1 MQWLNGYKTYLGL
14 LALVVSALA
23 DNLHLLPPAWVPYVQ
38 GAAAL
43 LAALGVAHKVEKAR
57 GAAPE
62 SPGV

>member
-14 LALVVSALA
+14 LALVVTTLA
-23 DNLHLLPPAWVPYVQ
+23 ENLHLVPPAWVPYVQ

-43 LAALGVAHKVEKAR
+43 LTALGLAHKVEKAK
-57 GAAPE
+57 GAARE

>member
-1 MQWLNGYKTYLGL
+1 MKALNGYKTYVGL
-14 LALVVSALA
+14 AALVVTTLA

-43 LAALGVAHKVEKAR
+43 LAALGVVHKVEKAK
-57 GAAPE
+57 GVAPE